1 MRSLCGFVCCA
12 ENLVIGRHDVFDLA
26 RGLNLKQRDEVYQ
39 HSGVRQE
46 LGGASQRS
54 QSMASSNG
62 LFEHGSGLHL
72 LRRWQ
77 WRQVLVG
84 PIRMVPRVHNLDTK
98 ERGVEI
104 LPVVNHWHLR
114 HNSVAGMKSMP
125 ATLWCRFE
133 VIDHQIPY

>member
-54 QSMASSNG
+54 QSMASG
-62 LFEHGSGLHL
+62 HL
-72 LRRWQ
+72 LHRRQ